1 MMSTG
6 AILYSFRRCPYAMR
20 ARLAIMAAGAQCE
33 LREVVL
39 RDKPKHMLE
48 ISPKGTVPVLLLPNG
63 EVLDESID
71 IMDWALAQND
81 PRGWLRP
88 GVDRA
93 LIERN
98 DGDFKHHLDRFKYP
112 NRYDL
117 VDGSEHRDHAL
128 TFMQTL
134 EELLHAN
141 GNLQSVEFS
150 YTDAAILPFVRQFSN
165 VDRQWWNSLPYPS
178 VHHWLN
184 SHLESATFLAIME
197 KYPQWE
203 PGESGPPFPAV

>member
-1 MMSTG
+1 
-6 AILYSFRRCPYAMR
+6 MR
-20 ARLAIMAAGAQCE
+20 ARLAIMAAAAQCE

-63 EVLDESID
+63 DVLDESLD

-88 GVDRA
+88 GVDRS

-117 VDGSEHRDHAL
+117 ADGSLHRESAL
-128 TFMQTL
+128 SFVETL

-141 GNLQSVEFS
+141 GNLRSEGFS

-165 VDRQWWNSLPYPS
+165 VDRQWWNSLPYPG

-184 SHLESATFLAIME
+184 SHLESAMFLAIMG
-197 KYPQWE
+197 KYPKWE
-203 PGESGPPFPAV
+203 PGESGPPFPAG